1 MVRIQRKEGRMLTF
15 PELRGAQFG
24 SLQLDLLAQTYG
36 QYSEKRVR
44 PHDPTSGTRINPLLD
59 PQTCLAMIR
68 DEHARLGI
76 EHSYGGWFEDRCVL
90 WKDSYLESGQNWIHL
105 GVDFTVPAHTKIA
118 ATWKGIVERIDDDT
132 PEVGGWGPRVIVRL
146 KDEPNIILFFAHLG
160 IICCKKN
167 DRLKPGDIIGTV
179 GAPPNNG
186 MWFPHLHVQAIDLNH
201 YRRDWSALVHSL
213 DGYTNRF
220 SASGAAKIFPDP
232 MRYVRLWDA

>member
-1 MVRIQRKEGRMLTF
+1 MLTF

-24 SLQLDLLAQTYG
+24 SLSLDVLAKKYKLSRERQA
-36 QYSEKRVR
+36 RL
-44 PHDPTSGTRINPLLD
+44 HDPVSVSRVNPLLD
-59 PQTCLAMIR
+59 PQTCLAMIH
-68 DEHARLGI
+68 DAHARLGI
-76 EHSYGGWFEDRCVL
+76 DHSYGGWFEDRRVL
-90 WKDSYLESGQNWIHL
+90 WKDSYLERGQNWIHL

-118 ATWKGIVERIDDDT
+118 ATWKGIVEHIDDDT

-146 KDEPNIILFFAHLG
+146 KDTPNIILFFAHLG
-160 IICCKKN
+160 AVCCEKN
-167 DRLKPGDIIGTV
+167 DHLKPGDVFATV

-201 YRRDWSALVHSL
+201 YRHDWSALVHSL

-220 SASGAAKIFPDP
+220 SASRAAKIFPDP